1 VLQLG
6 HGSCRGRLFVRGG
19 LISRR
24 CLTLPTS
31 PADVIASAGCD
42 HSQDLGNNWPM
53 TQEDAYRRQV
63 DLDVE
68 AIVAGMARAHGA
80 QAIAA
85 AKEKP

>member
-1 VLQLG
+1 
-6 HGSCRGRLFVRGG
+6 
-19 LISRR
+19 
-24 CLTLPTS
+24 
-31 PADVIASAGCD
+31 
-42 HSQDLGNNWPM
+42 M

-68 AIVAGMARAHGA
+68 AIVVRAHGA